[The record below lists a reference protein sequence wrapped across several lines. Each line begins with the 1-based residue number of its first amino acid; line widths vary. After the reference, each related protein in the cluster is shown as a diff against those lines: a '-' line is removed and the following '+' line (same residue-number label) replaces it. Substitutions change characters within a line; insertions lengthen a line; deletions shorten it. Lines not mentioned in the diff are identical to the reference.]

1 VSSLHTIL
9 GQDVRCRVIQ
19 VVSETQTA
27 VVVRTSPGAEDL
39 LGATY
44 HLRRTAPT
52 AAPEGGLTAAIW
64 NTGPVVRGSILAIPL
79 KKSGD
84 VLGVLTIDSLTPRA
98 FSASWEE
105 ALEPFVDLLSLILST
120 LKEVP
125 EDVVR
130 AVEELRESSVLVLG
144 KDCGPEVARLKHI
157 SRALRAK
164 GYRPRLVKEAS
175 DIPELSN
182 EEKVRVFADLSRFVI
197 LENSYPAGQIAEL
210 KICATNRIV
219 TATLREKGRGSSYM
233 VTDYSKD
240 FDFIQEFE
248 FLSEDEIPAAV
259 DEATTWAESKLEE
272 RRSYYDERYPWRK
285 R

>member
-1 VSSLHTIL
+1 M
-9 GQDVRCRVIQ
+9 
-19 VVSETQTA
+19 
-27 VVVRTSPGAEDL
+27 
-39 LGATY
+39 
-44 HLRRTAPT
+44 
-52 AAPEGGLTAAIW
+52 
-64 NTGPVVRGSILAIPL
+64 
-79 KKSGD
+79 
-84 VLGVLTIDSLTPRA
+84 LGVLTIDSLTPRA